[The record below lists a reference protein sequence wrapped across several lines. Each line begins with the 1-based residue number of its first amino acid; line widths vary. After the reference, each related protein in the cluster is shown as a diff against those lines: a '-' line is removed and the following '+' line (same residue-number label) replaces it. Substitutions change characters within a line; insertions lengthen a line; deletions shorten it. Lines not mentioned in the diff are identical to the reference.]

1 MADISISS
9 DGLEPRRKKALFR
22 SWHRGTKEMDFVLGS
37 YADAHIAGLSE
48 ADLVDYEHLLDVSD
62 RELFAWV
69 VGTEPVDPIH
79 DTAVWR
85 SIHAFTHRDKVV

>member
-1 MADISISS
+1 MSGITS

-22 SWHRGTKEMDFVLGS
+22 AWHRGTKEMDFVMGRF
-37 YADAHIAGLSE
+37 ADAHIATLSE
-48 ADLVDYEHLLDVSD
+48 ADLVDFEHLLDVSD

-79 DTAVWR
+79 DKPVW
-85 SIHAFTHRDKVV
+85 HQMKAFTDGAEG

>member
-1 MADISISS
+1 MSGITS

-22 SWHRGTKEMDFVLGS
+22 AWHRGTKEMDFVMGRF
-37 YADAHIAGLSE
+37 ADAHIASLSDVDL
-48 ADLVDYEHLLDVSD
+48 ADFEHLLDVSD

-79 DTAVWR
+79 DKPVWR
-85 SIHAFTHRDKVV
+85 AMRAFTEHADG

>member
-1 MADISISS
+1 MSGITS

-22 SWHRGTKEMDFVLGS
+22 AWHRGTKEMDFVMGHF
-37 YADAHIAGLSE
+37 ADAHIAGLSE
-48 ADLVDYEHLLDVSD
+48 ADLADFEHLLDVSD

-79 DTAVWR
+79 DRPVWR
-85 SIHAFTHRDKVV
+85 AMLAHTNSHHV